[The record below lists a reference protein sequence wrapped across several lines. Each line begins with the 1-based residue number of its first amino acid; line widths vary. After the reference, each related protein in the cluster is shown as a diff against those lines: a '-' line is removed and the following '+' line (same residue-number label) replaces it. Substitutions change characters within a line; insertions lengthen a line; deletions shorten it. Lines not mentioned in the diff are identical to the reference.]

1 MRNKLSDATRE
12 LRKERDELEAAWET
26 TENELAAI
34 QNQMSDTETYE
45 DSEHIGFLT
54 KRHHELKD
62 QAAGLMDKY
71 DAVVRRIARKEAEL
85 D

>member
-1 MRNKLSDATRE
+1 MCIRDR
-12 LRKERDELEAAWET
+12 RKERDELEAAWET

-45 DSEHIGFLT
+45 DSEHIAFLT
-54 KRHHELKD
+54 KRHNELKD